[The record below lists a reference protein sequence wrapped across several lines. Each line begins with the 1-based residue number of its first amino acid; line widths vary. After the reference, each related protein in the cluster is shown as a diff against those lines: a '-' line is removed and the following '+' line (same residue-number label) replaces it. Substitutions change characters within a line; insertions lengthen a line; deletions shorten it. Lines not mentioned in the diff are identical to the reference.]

1 MSRLPFPEPARAALL
16 LVALLLLAPAVAAT
30 PASAIVPLGQF
41 GQGPGDQAGL
51 LDSPRGVALD
61 GDGRLYVSEGERISV
76 FSPQGA
82 FLRAFGK
89 NVVPGNARTGFEQ
102 CTTICQA
109 GERGGDSGEFA
120 NAHGLAVDAEG
131 LLYVADEQQNRV
143 SVFNQQ
149 GGFVRGFG
157 KDVDSDDPGTGFE
170 VCTLGGCQ
178 PGQAG
183 SGPGELDGPIG
194 LTVASNGTLFVV
206 DAGNDRVAVYTLD
219 GRFLRAFGRRVNRLL
234 GGPTDVCASRCGRGI
249 RGAGA
254 GELNLPSAV
263 AVDPGL
269 NVYVSDSQ
277 NNRLSVFAPDL
288 SFQRAYG
295 ADVIPGNGFTG
306 FEVCTSVSGCKE
318 GSTAVPADGPGV
330 LNEPAGVA
338 IGSRGRVFVSEV
350 RNHRVSVF
358 SPASSF
364 LRAFGKDVIP
374 DNAGA
379 GFEECL
385 ATCKAAAFGAG
396 RGELSAPLGVTSD
409 CRGAIYVADRFNGR
423 AQRFGARGT
432 DSPPC
437 TDAPALA
444 KPFGIMRARRHPS
457 RGTATLTISIPWS
470 AGLKLR
476 GRGVVAVDRQAEFP
490 GRTRLAVRPRGAVK
504 RRLDRRGRAR
514 VKVRVT
520 YWPWGGRPRS
530 KSRTLE
536 LRKR

>member
-1 MSRLPFPEPARAALL
+1 MPSAR
-16 LVALLLLAPAVAAT
+16 VVLLLLAPVVAAT
-30 PASAIVPLGQF
+30 PAAAIVPLGQF

-51 LDSPRGVALD
+51 LDRPRGVAMD
-61 GDGRLYVSEGERISV
+61 GEGRLYVSEGERISV

-82 FLRAFGK
+82 FLRAFGR

-149 GGFVRGFG
+149 GGFVRAFG
-157 KDVDSDDPGTGFE
+157 KNVDPNNSGNGFE
-170 VCTLGGCQ
+170 VCTPRGCQ
-178 PGQAG
+178 PGEDG
-183 SGPGELDGPIG
+183 SGPGELSHPIG

-206 DAGNDRVAVYTLD
+206 DAGNNRVAVYTLD
-219 GRFLRAFGRRVNRLL
+219 GRFLRAFGQRVNRLL
-234 GGPTDVCASRCGRGI
+234 GGRTDVCASRCGRGV
-249 RGAGA
+249 RGAGP
-254 GELNLPSAV
+254 GELNLAFAV

-277 NNRLSVFAPDL
+277 NNRVSVFSPDL
-288 SFQRAYG
+288 SFQRAFG

-306 FEVCTSVSGCKE
+306 FETCTRASGCKE
-318 GSTAVPADGPGV
+318 GSTADADGPGV
-330 LNEPAGVA
+330 LNEPAGLA
-338 IGSRGRVFVSEV
+338 IGSGGRVFVSEA
-350 RNHRVSVF
+350 RNQRVSVF

-364 LRAFGKDVIP
+364 QRAFGKDVIP
-374 DNAGA
+374 DNTVAGY
-379 GFEECL
+379 EECR
-385 ATCKAAAFGAG
+385 AICKAGAFGAG
-396 RGELSAPLGVTSD
+396 RGELSAPLAVTSD
-409 CRGAIYVADRFNGR
+409 CRGATYVADSFNGR

-432 DSPPC
+432 ASPPC
-437 TDAPALA
+437 TDSPALA
-444 KPFGIMRARRHPS
+444 KPFGIMRMRRNAA
-457 RGTATLTISIPWS
+457 RGTATLTISVPWS

-514 VKVRVT
+514 AKVRVT
-520 YWPWGGRPRS
+520 YWPWGGKPRT
-530 KSRTLE
+530 KSRTVE